1 VTLPPISAAR
11 ARSFGTT
18 IFALGDAR
26 GDGDAFARVGRVAL
40 ESPESSSC
48 VNSDR
53 SDDAESCRARSD
65 VHVRR
70 CALAIAILASNPL
83 NGRRASIL
91 NATVLRYSVSPR
103 TASLQRRHTPE
114 IATAVDARLGSAARI
129 CARIS
134 GGSAFAGS
142 HRAPSSPS
150 SSSSRSS
157 SPRVRVVA
165 LDALGAPLEVDDAG
179 TTTETTTDDGAFGAL
194 DEATES
200 LACVVDGAFVATV
213 VGLAGAA
220 GLVRGDGDDVAT
232 GGGGGGGG
240 GGGDGR
246 ATTPTVTVAT
256 CESSP
261 IARGATADGAAA
273 KTVAASR
280 PSRAHELLTTRARE
294 VFAAAMATG
303 ATGDEGASASGGG
316 GEERR
321 TLLAAIEALAL
332 WLDDHHDVFTAGD
345 PANDG
350 KVLAPD
356 LDRGGVLVPSRLLR

>member
-1 VTLPPISAAR
+1 M
-11 ARSFGTT
+11 
-18 IFALGDAR
+18 
-26 GDGDAFARVGRVAL
+26 RVNAPT
-40 ESPESSSC
+40 SPS
-48 VNSDR
+48 
-53 SDDAESCRARSD
+53 
-65 VHVRR
+65 
-70 CALAIAILASNPL
+70 
-83 NGRRASIL
+83 
-91 NATVLRYSVSPR
+91 
-103 TASLQRRHTPE
+103 
-114 IATAVDARLGSAARI
+114 
-129 CARIS
+129 
-134 GGSAFAGS
+134 FAGPPKLRDLLA
-142 HRAPSSPS
+142 HLAAVA
-150 SSSSRSS
+150 
-157 SPRVRVVA
+157 PRVRVVA

-232 GGGGGGGG
+232 GGGGGGG

-316 GEERR
+316 GEKRR
-321 TLLAAIEALAL
+321 TSITKVRSIHWFPYDRVRVVNA
-332 WLDDHHDVFTAGD
+332 D
-345 PANDG
+345 P
-350 KVLAPD
+350 
-356 LDRGGVLVPSRLLR
+356 

>member
-1 VTLPPISAAR
+1 M
-11 ARSFGTT
+11 
-18 IFALGDAR
+18 
-26 GDGDAFARVGRVAL
+26 RVNAPT
-40 ESPESSSC
+40 SPS
-48 VNSDR
+48 
-53 SDDAESCRARSD
+53 
-65 VHVRR
+65 
-70 CALAIAILASNPL
+70 
-83 NGRRASIL
+83 
-91 NATVLRYSVSPR
+91 
-103 TASLQRRHTPE
+103 
-114 IATAVDARLGSAARI
+114 
-129 CARIS
+129 
-134 GGSAFAGS
+134 FAGPPKLRDLLA
-142 HRAPSSPS
+142 HLAAVA
-150 SSSSRSS
+150 
-157 SPRVRVVA
+157 PRVRVVA

-261 IARGATADGAAA
+261 IARRATADGAAA

>member
-1 VTLPPISAAR
+1 M
-11 ARSFGTT
+11 
-18 IFALGDAR
+18 
-26 GDGDAFARVGRVAL
+26 RVNAPT
-40 ESPESSSC
+40 SPS
-48 VNSDR
+48 
-53 SDDAESCRARSD
+53 
-65 VHVRR
+65 
-70 CALAIAILASNPL
+70 
-83 NGRRASIL
+83 
-91 NATVLRYSVSPR
+91 
-103 TASLQRRHTPE
+103 
-114 IATAVDARLGSAARI
+114 
-129 CARIS
+129 
-134 GGSAFAGS
+134 FAGPPKLRDLLA
-142 HRAPSSPS
+142 HLAAVA
-150 SSSSRSS
+150 
-157 SPRVRVVA
+157 PRVRVVA

-232 GGGGGGGG
+232 GGGGGG

-316 GEERR
+316 GEKRR
-321 TLLAAIEALAL
+321 TSITKVRSIHWFPYDRVRVVNA
-332 WLDDHHDVFTAGD
+332 D
-345 PANDG
+345 P
-350 KVLAPD
+350 
-356 LDRGGVLVPSRLLR
+356 

>member
-1 VTLPPISAAR
+1 VALASVDATGRVASFGLIYPVVRRRESTCQHSDDRAPRTPRGAAR
-11 ARSFGTT
+11 ASP
-18 IFALGDAR
+18 AP
-26 GDGDAFARVGRVAL
+26 RVVVVVVVVVAMRVNAPT
-40 ESPESSSC
+40 SPS
-48 VNSDR
+48 
-53 SDDAESCRARSD
+53 
-65 VHVRR
+65 
-70 CALAIAILASNPL
+70 
-83 NGRRASIL
+83 
-91 NATVLRYSVSPR
+91 
-103 TASLQRRHTPE
+103 
-114 IATAVDARLGSAARI
+114 
-129 CARIS
+129 
-134 GGSAFAGS
+134 FAGPPKLRDLLA
-142 HRAPSSPS
+142 HLAAVA
-150 SSSSRSS
+150 
-157 SPRVRVVA
+157 PRVRVVA

-232 GGGGGGGG
+232 GGGGGGG